1 MLVVG
6 AAVALADREGIAALS
21 MRRLGKEVGV
31 EAMSLYNHVTGKS
44 DLLDGMVDAVFAE
57 IDFPTEGSD
66 WKAAMRSRAHS
77 ARNVLTGHP
86 WAIGLLDS
94 RTTPGPATRA
104 HHESVI
110 GTLRRAGF
118 TIEMAAHAFAAL
130 DSYTYGFVLQE
141 TAVPFEDPG
150 QASALAQQM
159 IELIPAD
166 DYPNLHDM
174 ATDHVMKP
182 GYDFGDE
189 FGFGLGLV
197 LDGLERA
204 RSQ

>member
-94 RTTPGPATRA
+94 RTTPGPATLA